1 MGYRSFLPAIALF
14 VVFVCPA
21 PLVAQAGDFE
31 AHHFE
36 LTTGA
41 WLAAASGQA
50 GSGETTADLRRDLG
64 LGGREPRF
72 FGRLA
77 VKVARRHRLS
87 VEGFRYSADG
97 RTVPSRSFTIG
108 GRTFPPQSIDSRA
121 EASYVFGAYQYDLVS
136 RERGHFGLAAGAG
149 HFQGEVEARL
159 TNPTD
164 FFDQRSGLARGSAP
178 LGLVGVEAR
187 GYLKRW
193 LSIAGDVKGMSL
205 GERGRYLQAMGH
217 LGAGLGCCVV
227 VQVGYGVIDAEVSPR
242 DASNRV
248 RPRFSGPVVS
258 LVLLDR

>member
-159 TNPTD
+159 TNPGGGRCPLG
-164 FFDQRSGLARGSAP
+164 QRAADPIWLVGGPGCRAERGSIE
-178 LGLVGVEAR
+178 L
-187 GYLKRW
+187 
-193 LSIAGDVKGMSL
+193 
-205 GERGRYLQAMGH
+205 
-217 LGAGLGCCVV
+217 
-227 VQVGYGVIDAEVSPR
+227 AEEVRRTSSR
-242 DASNRV
+242 DH
-248 RPRFSGPVVS
+248 
-258 LVLLDR
+258 